1 MNIIVA
7 IKQVPDLDYIRI
19 RDRRPIMEDVPQVI
33 GDIDKSALA
42 AAVDLKESAGGNV
55 IIVSAGDENLEDTI
69 KEGLAAGADEAVLV
83 KDARL
88 AGMESSVI
96 GTVLAATI
104 SKIENGGLII
114 FGEGSADNYSGQV
127 VSRVAQILGYPQV
140 GYVNWIEIEERV
152 AQATRS
158 LENEEETVEIPLPAV
173 MSVVSE
179 IKEPKIPSVSSIL
192 KARNKPKRVYTLDD
206 LGIEIPENRYV
217 RTVINLA
224 PVSQRKGI
232 LIKSVDE
239 LVKVFESEGIIRR

>member
-7 IKQVPDLDYIRI
+7 IKQVPDLDYVRI
-19 RDRRPIMEDVPQVI
+19 RNRQPIMEDIPQVI

-42 AAVDLKESAGGNV
+42 AAVDLKEAAGGNV

-96 GTVLAATI
+96 GIILAATI
-104 SKIENGGLII
+104 GKIEDGGLVI

-127 VSRVAQILGYPQV
+127 VSRVAEILGYPQV
-140 GYVNWIEIEERV
+140 GYVNHIEIKEHV
-152 AQATRS
+152 AHAVRS
-158 LENEEETVEIPLPAV
+158 LEDEEETVEVTLPAV

-179 IKEPKIPSVSSIL
+179 IKEPKIPSVTSIL
-192 KARNKPKRVYTLDD
+192 KARKKPKQVYTLDD
-206 LGIEIPENRYV
+206 LGIEIPEKRNV
-217 RTVINLA
+217 RTVSNLA
-224 PVSQRKGI
+224 PESQRKSI

-239 LVKVFESEGIIRR
+239 LVKVFENEGVIRR